1 MLYLGLSKQYV
12 ESVFGI
18 PVIEFTE
25 TSSNTIRAFYKQKH
39 SVVSCSYADDH
50 IVAFFVIVNVDKKI
64 YIIII
69 NQVRKIGK
77 NIVRKREMSYTC
89 KKERGE

>member
-1 MLYLGLSKQYV
+1 MLYLGLNKQYV

-64 YIIII
+64 YRIPD
-69 NQVRKIGK
+69 NFYFNDPAYLADFTAADFSEKAGDF
-77 NIVRKREMSYTC
+77 
-89 KKERGE
+89 

>member
-1 MLYLGLSKQYV
+1 M

-50 IVAFFVIVNVDKKI
+50 IVAFFVIVNVFI
-64 YIIII
+64 YIYKLYI
-69 NQVRKIGK
+69 
-77 NIVRKREMSYTC
+77 C
-89 KKERGE
+89 